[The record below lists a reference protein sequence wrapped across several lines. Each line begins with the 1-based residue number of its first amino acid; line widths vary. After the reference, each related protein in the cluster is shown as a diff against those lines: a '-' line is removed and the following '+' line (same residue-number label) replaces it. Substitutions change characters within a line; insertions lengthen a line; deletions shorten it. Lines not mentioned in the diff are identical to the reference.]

1 MNKTL
6 PVAAVPMMMMVVLAR
21 IVVAIDRG
29 SDFAYRR
36 VVLLE

>member
-1 MNKTL
+1 MIMNKTL
-6 PVAAVPMMMMVVLAR
+6 PVNDDDGRSRENYV
-21 IVVAIDRG
+21 IAIDRG